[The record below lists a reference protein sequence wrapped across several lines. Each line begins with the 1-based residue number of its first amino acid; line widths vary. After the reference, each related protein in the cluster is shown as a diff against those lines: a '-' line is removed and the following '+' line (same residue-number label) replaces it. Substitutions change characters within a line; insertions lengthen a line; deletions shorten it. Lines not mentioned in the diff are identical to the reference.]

1 VDPELTIRRTYGILD
16 GTINNSEGGE
26 RVISS
31 VRVIGL
37 GKVGELVA
45 CLLDDSGFTVTAYDA
60 LGRDDLPFETATL
73 DVRDP
78 SAVRAALKGADAV
91 VSCMPFHL
99 NLGVAEAA
107 HDMGVHYFDLTED
120 VPTTNR
126 VMELAAL
133 HDDGVVYAPQCG
145 LAPGLIGIVGSAL
158 TKHFKQIRSIE
169 LKVGA
174 LPRHPSG
181 LLAYAFNWS
190 PEGVVNEYLNDCE
203 VLRGGVR
210 QMVPAMT
217 ELERVVIGGI
227 TLEASLTSG
236 GLGTMCETY
245 EGRVQ
250 RLDYKT
256 MRYPG
261 HFELMRF
268 FFDELGMR
276 ERRELAGE
284 ILVNAKPPVDD
295 DVVYLHAAVEGT
307 ANGVGDTAAGQL
319 TRKQYVRAYQPLE
332 INGRLWRAI
341 SWTTA
346 ASAAAVVEL
355 VATGKLPASGF
366 IRQEDIPF
374 EALLDTRHG
383 ALFAELGK
391 V

>member
-1 VDPELTIRRTYGILD
+1 M
-16 GTINNSEGGE
+16 
-26 RVISS
+26 ISS

-45 CLLDDSGFTVTAYDA
+45 TLLRDYGFTVAAYDA
-60 LGRDDLPFETATL
+60 RERTDLPFKTGIL
-73 DVRDP
+73 DVRDGD
-78 SAVRAALKGADAV
+78 AVRVALSGADAV
-91 VSCMPFHL
+91 VSCMPYHL

-107 HDMGVHYFDLTED
+107 HELGVHYFDLTED

-126 VMELAAL
+126 VKELATNGG
-133 HDDGVVYAPQCG
+133 DRIVYAPQCG

-158 TKHFKQIRSIE
+158 TRHFEEIRSIE

-174 LPRHPSG
+174 LPRHPTG

-190 PEGVVNEYLNDCE
+190 AEGVVNEYLNDCE

-210 QMVPAMT
+210 KMVPAMT
-217 ELERVVIGGI
+217 ELERVVMGGI
-227 TLEASLTSG
+227 TLEAALTSG
-236 GLGTMCETY
+236 GLGSMCETY

-268 FFDELGMR
+268 FFDELGLR

-295 DVVYLHAAVEGT
+295 DVVYLHAAVEGI

-319 TRKQYVRAYQPLE
+319 TRKQYVRAYLPLE

-346 ASAAAVVEL
+346 ASAVAVVEL
-355 VATGKLPASGF
+355 VAAGRLPGSGF
-366 IRQEDIPF
+366 IQQEDIPF
-374 EALLDTRHG
+374 EALLETRSG
-383 ALFAELGK
+383 ARFAQLGQ